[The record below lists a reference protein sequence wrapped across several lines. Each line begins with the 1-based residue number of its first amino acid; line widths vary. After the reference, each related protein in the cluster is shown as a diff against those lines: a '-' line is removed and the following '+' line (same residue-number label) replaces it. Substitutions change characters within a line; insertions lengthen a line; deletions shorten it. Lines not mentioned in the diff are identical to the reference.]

1 MRIADYFD
9 ATVQRLPRNEAF
21 VDDERRVDYATAQ
34 AFVHAVAHAI
44 ARDPDLPPGCH
55 IAVYSPNLAAVSMLQ
70 LGINRA
76 DRAWVLVQTRNAP
89 QTNAQVLAFADTRLI
104 LFHSTFEPA
113 IAAIRPALPPATKFV
128 CMDKVSTFGPAL
140 ETWLEGCWQPFVIR
154 HEDPLATAFISATGG
169 TTGAHKTVVHAHR
182 SIEIS
187 AIGVNE
193 TLSLG
198 PDSRQLIV
206 APLTHAAGFF
216 ALSFLLRGGTN
227 VILPGFDLERVLATI
242 EKERITHTYFP
253 PTAVYAMLAYP
264 GLSKADL
271 SSLRCIVV
279 GGAPIVP
286 TKFKEAVGA
295 FGPILYEMYGQ
306 TETLAPITLKR
317 PDDCVRSDGSFDE
330 DVLRSAGR
338 AAPFARVEIMD
349 ADGRILPPGQAGEIV
364 VMSSMTM
371 RGYYKMPQETE
382 AVSRQGWH
390 HTTDVGIRDDR
401 GFITIVDRLKD
412 VIISGGFNIYPS
424 EIEAA
429 IGELDAVQECSVIG
443 VPDEKW
449 GESVKAVIQL
459 KPGRTVSEQEVVD
472 HCKRRLGGLKVPRS
486 VEFWSELPKSP
497 VGKVLKRD
505 IRQKYWEGHWRGV

>member
-9 ATVQRLPRNEAF
+9 ATAQRLPHNEAF

-34 AFVHAVAHAI
+34 MFVHAVANAL
-44 ARDPDLPPGCH
+44 ARDPDLPPGSH
-55 IAVYSPNLAAVSMLQ
+55 IGVYSPNLATVSMLQ

-76 DRAWVLVQTRNAP
+76 DRAWVLVHTRNAP
-89 QTNAQVLAFADTRLI
+89 ETNAQVLAFADTRLI
-104 LFHSTFEPA
+104 FFHSAFEPA
-113 IAAIRPALPPATKFV
+113 IATIRSALPPTVKFV
-128 CMDKVSTFGPAL
+128 CMDRESAFGPAL
-140 ETWLEGCWQPFVIR
+140 EKWLDGCWQPFGVR
-154 HEDPLATAFISATGG
+154 HEDPLATAFISPTGG
-169 TTGAHKTVVHAHR
+169 TTGPHKTVVHAHR

-253 PTAVYAMLAYP
+253 PTAVYAMLAHP
-264 GLSKADL
+264 ALRKTDL
-271 SSLRCIVV
+271 SSLRCIVI
-279 GGAPIVP
+279 GGAPIMP
-286 TKFKEAVGA
+286 AKFKEAVGA

-306 TETLAPITLKR
+306 TETLAPITFKR
-317 PDDCVRSDGSFDE
+317 PDECMRSDGSFDE

-349 ADGRILPPGQAGEIV
+349 PDGQILPPGQAGEIV

-382 AVSRQGWH
+382 ESSRQGWH
-390 HTTDVGIRDDR
+390 HTTDIGVRDER

-424 EIEAA
+424 EIEAT
-429 IGELDAVQECSVIG
+429 IGEIDAVQECSVIG

-449 GESVKAVIQL
+449 GESAKAVIQL
-459 KPGRTVSEQEVVD
+459 KPGRELSDAAVIE
-472 HCKRRLGGLKVPRS
+472 HCRQKLGGLKAPRS
-486 VEFWSELPKSP
+486 VEFWPELPKSP
-497 VGKVLKRD
+497 VGKVLKRE
-505 IRQKYWEGHWRGV
+505 IRKKYWEGRWRTV